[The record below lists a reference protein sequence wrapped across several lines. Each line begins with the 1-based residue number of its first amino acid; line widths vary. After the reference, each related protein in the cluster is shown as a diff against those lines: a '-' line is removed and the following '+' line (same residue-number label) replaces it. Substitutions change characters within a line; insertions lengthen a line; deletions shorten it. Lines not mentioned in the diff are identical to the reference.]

1 MNAFHPD
8 YIKTYHPEFGHFF
21 KSQQALTAER
31 EMAKRTVKPKQ
42 FYVYALASNI
52 KPRRRNYAK
61 L

>member
-8 YIKTYHPEFGHFF
+8 FFKTYYPKFWDFS

-31 EMAKRTVKPKQ
+31 EMAKKSVKPKR
-42 FYVYALASNI
+42 FYVYALADRI
-52 KPRRRNYAK
+52 KPSKRNYAK

>member
-1 MNAFHPD
+1 MNAFHPQFMA
-8 YIKTYHPEFGHFF
+8 TYYPKFWDFS

-42 FYVYALASNI
+42 FYVYALAKNI
-52 KPRRRNYAK
+52 KPFKRNYAK

>member
-8 YIKTYHPEFGHFF
+8 YIKTYHPEFGNFF

-31 EMAKRTVKPKQ
+31 EAAKRTVKPRR
-42 FYVYALASNI
+42 FYVFAQAVQPS
-52 KPRRRNYAK
+52 KRNYAK

>member
-8 YIKTYHPEFGHFF
+8 FFKTYYPNFWDFS

-31 EMAKRTVKPKQ
+31 EMAKKSVKPKR
-42 FYVYALASNI
+42 FYVYALPNM
-52 KPRRRNYAK
+52 KPSKRNYAK

>member
-8 YIKTYHPEFGHFF
+8 FFKTHYPKFWDFS

-31 EMAKRTVKPKQ
+31 EAAKRTVKPRR
-42 FYVYALASNI
+42 FYVFAQAIQPS
-52 KPRRRNYAK
+52 KRNYAK

>member
-8 YIKTYHPEFGHFF
+8 YIKTYHPEFNNFF

-42 FYVYALASNI
+42 FYVFAQAV
-52 KPRRRNYAK
+52 KPRIKFSR

>member
-8 YIKTYHPEFGHFF
+8 FFKTYYPKFWDFS

-42 FYVYALASNI
+42 FYVFALASNI
-52 KPRRRNYAK
+52 RPSKRNYAK

>member
-8 YIKTYHPEFGHFF
+8 FMATHYPKFWDFS

-31 EMAKRTVKPKQ
+31 EMAKKSVKPKR
-42 FYVYALASNI
+42 FYVYALADRM
-52 KPRRRNYAK
+52 KPSKRNYAK

>member
-8 YIKTYHPEFGHFF
+8 YIKTYHPEFGNFF

-31 EMAKRTVKPKQ
+31 EMVKKSVKPKR
-42 FYVYALASNI
+42 FYVYALADRI
-52 KPRRRNYAK
+52 KPSKRNYAM